1 MDGKLVTKLPQGAS
15 YNSYKLS
22 IEVQI
27 YDNEDGF
34 VIYEIPQEITVRP
47 NLTSFVSYSKL
58 LSPNLLNDLNNGDSK
73 SSVES
78 ILGLVTFINVLSL
91 SDKKSLSD
99 STNSTKILT
108 SSYGP
113 ESSFAGIEPVNF
125 LF

>member
-15 YNSYKLS
+15 YNSFKLS

-34 VIYEIPQEITVRP
+34 VVYEIPQEITVKP
-47 NLTSFVSYSKL
+47 NLTSFDSYSNL
-58 LSPNLLNDLNNGDSK
+58 LSPKFLDELNNGDSK
-73 SSVES
+73 SSAES
-78 ILGLVTFINVLSL
+78 ILGLATFINMMSL

-99 STNSTKILT
+99 SNSSSKLLT

-113 ESSFAGIEPVNF
+113 ESSFDGIEPVNF
-125 LF
+125 V